1 MQNFEI
7 SKESFTECRRYA
19 APPRLMWYTT
29 QKTKLEHTS
38 TTMFEQSYSNIWKRN
53 ETDLVFLKD
62 SQSFISL
69 AYIFEIT
76 PKYFIEP

>member
-1 MQNFEI
+1 
-7 SKESFTECRRYA
+7 
-19 APPRLMWYTT
+19 
-29 QKTKLEHTS
+29 
-38 TTMFEQSYSNIWKRN
+38 MFEQSYSNIWKRN